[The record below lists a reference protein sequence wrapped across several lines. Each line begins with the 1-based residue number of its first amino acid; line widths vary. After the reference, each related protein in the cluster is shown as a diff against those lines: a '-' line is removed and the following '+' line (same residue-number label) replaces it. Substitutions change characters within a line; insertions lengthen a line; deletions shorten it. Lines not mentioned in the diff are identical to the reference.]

1 MQMTFAASGQGH
13 ALFIR
18 VVACD
23 LLRREGWDSMSK
35 YQEAG
40 REVFIVRI
48 EIVWGLRC
56 LIVGRRGSNWPGR
69 RRVSAERDMH
79 RVCRGCVHGQ
89 GVGVLARRRGTCAVV
104 LVDVLGRAKR
114 RMLDHVVG
122 RPSSHRLPC
131 HGGRMK
137 IVGGLPSL
145 GGFDSPIVR
154 KC

>member
-48 EIVWGLRC
+48 EIVWGL
-56 LIVGRRGSNWPGR
+56 S
-69 RRVSAERDMH
+69 EE
-79 RVCRGCVHGQ
+79 
-89 GVGVLARRRGTCAVV
+89 LALSG
-104 LVDVLGRAKR
+104 K
-114 RMLDHVVG
+114 VG